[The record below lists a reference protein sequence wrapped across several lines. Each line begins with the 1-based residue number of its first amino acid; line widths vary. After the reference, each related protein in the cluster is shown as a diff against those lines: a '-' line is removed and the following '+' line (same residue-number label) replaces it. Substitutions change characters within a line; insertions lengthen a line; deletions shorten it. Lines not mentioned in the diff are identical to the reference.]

1 MKNKKKPPVKTPSQA
16 LHKEDETAI
25 ASFWDAH
32 DATETLD
39 LSPQHRVE
47 MIYTPPVQSISLRL
61 PVPLLTQIKRVAGSM
76 DIAYQ
81 ALIKVW
87 LSEKAKELKIA

>member
-1 MKNKKKPPVKTPSQA
+1 MKNKKNKPISESEVSQ
-16 LHKEDETAI
+16 
-25 ASFWDAH
+25 FWEQH

-39 LSPQHRVE
+39 LSPKNRVE
-47 MIYTPPVQSISLRL
+47 LVFEPPVQSISLRL
-61 PVPLLTQIKRVAGSM
+61 PVPLLIQIKRVAAKM

-87 LSEKAKELKIA
+87 LAEKAKELNR